1 MRIVAV
7 RLRLIIVLAAVLC
20 GEHLAHEARQQG
32 HLLLQLKDL
41 LLGRFQLAEGP
52 VVADKVLKVLVE
64 VGEQLEG
71 KQVGRVDAQLLQ
83 LPLQLQQAA
92 AEKVEYFGAEQ
103 SVEGDL
109 DERRD
114 DARLVGEVL

>member
-1 MRIVAV
+1 MAV

-20 GEHLAHEARQQG
+20 GEHLAHEPRQQG

-41 LLGRFQLAEGP
+41 LLGRFELAEGP
-52 VVADKVLKVLVE
+52 VVADKVLEVLVE

-71 KQVGRVDAQLLQ
+71 KQVGRVDAQLFQ

-92 AEKVEYFGAEQ
+92 AEKVEYFCAEQ
-103 SVEGDL
+103 SVEGHL
-109 DERRD
+109 DEGRD
-114 DARLVGEVL
+114 DAGFVGEVF

>member
-20 GEHLAHEARQQG
+20 GEHLAHEPRQQG

-83 LPLQLQQAA
+83 LPL
-92 AEKVEYFGAEQ
+92 KF
-103 SVEGDL
+103 
-109 DERRD
+109 
-114 DARLVGEVL
+114 